1 MPSSVRRVFLMSLLK
16 LTMFI
21 AHTDAYNK
29 TQILHRDVSAGN
41 ILITEEGTGI
51 LIDWDLSKKMKDDP
65 NAKPRRHSRTVGVSI
80 LPFTQLPTKCLL
92 RERGNSSP

>member
-1 MPSSVRRVFLMSLLK
+1 MSHLK

-29 TQILHRDVSAGN
+29 TRILHRDVSAGN
-41 ILITEEGTGI
+41 ILITEEGTGV
-51 LIDWDLSKKMKDDP
+51 LIDWDLSKKVKDDP

-80 LPFTQLPTKCLL
+80 LPRTHLQTKCSF